1 MRTPGVCVARG
12 IPATWRVAARVA
24 AQLPQGGVVALQGEL
39 GAGKTTFVQG
49 LARALGIT
57 RPVTSPTFTVVSEYA
72 GTSLLLVHM
81 DLYRLRTPDDLLVIG
96 FLEYLERGALV
107 AVEWPERAG
116 DLMPASAVWVELSLT
131 ADPRAR
137 RIRVRGGGL
146 PQGSA
151 APLPVGQGAGG
162 GGA

>member
-1 MRTPGVCVARG
+1 MKTASACLARS

-24 AQLPQGGVVALQGEL
+24 ARLPRGGVVALQGEL

-49 LARALGIT
+49 LARALGIM
-57 RPVTSPTFTVVSEYA
+57 RPVTSPTFTLVGEYA
-72 GTSLLLVHM
+72 GPGLLLVHM
-81 DLYRLRTPDDLLVIG
+81 DLYRLQSPDDLLTIG

-116 DLMPASAVWVELSLT
+116 NLIPPAAVWVEMTLT

-137 RIRVRGGGL
+137 RIRVRE
-146 PQGSA
+146 
-151 APLPVGQGAGG
+151 GAQAVPDERVG